1 MKDITNLN
9 LIANELHSLQLTT
22 RQLCDLELIL
32 NGSFNPL
39 NGYLDKKS
47 YESVIKEMRLSNG
60 SLWPIP
66 ITLDVSGEFI
76 SKIKNS
82 EKIALRDKEGFALAI
97 LNIEDI
103 WKPDILQEA
112 SHVFGSIRFKTSW
125 SKLFI

>member
-22 RQLCDLELIL
+22 RQLWDLELIL

-47 YESVIKEMRLSNG
+47 CESVIKEMRLSNG

-66 ITLDVSGEFI
+66 ITLDVSDEFI
-76 SKIKNS
+76 SKIKT
-82 EKIALRDKEGFALAI
+82 L
-97 LNIEDI
+97 
-103 WKPDILQEA
+103 
-112 SHVFGSIRFKTSW
+112 
-125 SKLFI
+125 